1 MRGNIPSRRKAI
13 TSAIILATV
22 SLQVAAQ
29 QDDPEVEEV
38 LVTGSYIRGTPLD
51 APSPVTTVDRT
62 SIEAQGAAQIWDVIK
77 NLEINSGSFT
87 NEGSGE
93 GAGLSGT
100 ANVNLRNLGENSTL
114 TLINGKRQVSAATTT
129 RSGGEFVDINSIPLV
144 MVERV
149 EVLTD
154 GGSALYGSDA
164 VAGVVNVIMRTQFEG
179 LEVYGDVQAL
189 DAYKS
194 AQDRT
199 GSVIWGWA
207 SDSGDTHLV
216 LSGEKFERDPVQ
228 VEYGSFYDENVEY
241 TGVVGGIANNVSAT
255 MANAA
260 FGSRLNPAYI
270 NSALTAQNIAEGG
283 PTTQVLTDPLCTQL
297 KGNDGRSFFTGTRTE
312 QRGANTGNCREFTE
326 EVGIT
331 STPPFIDLG
340 SIRQRG
346 GKTVF
351 AWAFE
356 GKWDSTQGIQ
366 SNHVSIEWPVGS
378 GQWSS
383 WPEIDRAGFYT
394 PAAAKERMKLAQHP
408 FIDRLADALALARYA
423 RLSAA

>member
-1 MRGNIPSRRKAI
+1 MRGPIPSRRKAI

-164 VAGVVNVIMRTQFEG
+164 VAGVVNVIMRTQF
-179 LEVYGDVQAL
+179 LFKVC
-189 DAYKS
+189 
-194 AQDRT
+194 
-199 GSVIWGWA
+199 IFC
-207 SDSGDTHLV
+207 
-216 LSGEKFERDPVQ
+216 FELFDM
-228 VEYGSFYDENVEY
+228 
-241 TGVVGGIANNVSAT
+241 T
-255 MANAA
+255 
-260 FGSRLNPAYI
+260 
-270 NSALTAQNIAEGG
+270 
-283 PTTQVLTDPLCTQL
+283 C
-297 KGNDGRSFFTGTRTE
+297 
-312 QRGANTGNCREFTE
+312 
-326 EVGIT
+326 
-331 STPPFIDLG
+331 
-340 SIRQRG
+340 
-346 GKTVF
+346 
-351 AWAFE
+351 
-356 GKWDSTQGIQ
+356 
-366 SNHVSIEWPVGS
+366 
-378 GQWSS
+378 
-383 WPEIDRAGFYT
+383 
-394 PAAAKERMKLAQHP
+394 
-408 FIDRLADALALARYA
+408 
-423 RLSAA
+423 